1 MEEGTLGR
9 TSKFTEKVLKDRVK
23 QKGVSDELQKKIAAG
38 REDEGEVES
47 PFSSGIEYLTEHF
60 SRQSE
65 SLRALKGLNDNDER
79 RRKSLPVLL
88 RRKEMLN
95 SLDAA
100 LSTESFTDLERKQL
114 RWFFDIGCAFAN
126 QISKELGIFG
136 TQYGVSAKESS
147 IESNV
152 TTAEMQQNLAQ
163 LVITN
168 ARLAGTSSTLKEAQ
182 EGTRHLEEAAFSL
195 LNTMAVNAMGMSVG
209 TALHTAVKNGVY
221 GTAAAYFIYNDPR
234 LNKFKKSFRVIFPS
248 PYVDAIDGTDLVLI
262 DEEHIPEQT
271 RAEIMKALQIYSEEG
286 NGALDKLSKEAK
298 GYIYKVQVKSR
309 SNGTESLSANDIAER
324 DRFISA
330 RCKARGFDNYD
341 YLILNGARARGI
353 IDQIRHPAKGSQA

>member
-9 TSKFTEKVLKDRVK
+9 TSKFTEKVLRDRVK

-38 REDEGEVES
+38 MERDSDVES
-47 PFSSGIEYLTEHF
+47 PFSSGLEYLTEHF
-60 SRQSE
+60 NRQSE

-152 TTAEMQQNLAQ
+152 TTAEMQQSLAQ
-163 LVITN
+163 LVVTN
-168 ARLAGTSSTLKEAQ
+168 IRLASERSQAKDSETS
-182 EGTRHLEEAAFSL
+182 TRYLEDAAFSL
-195 LNTMAVNAMGMSVG
+195 LNTMAVSAMGLSAG
-209 TALHTAVKNGVY
+209 TALHNAVKSGVY
-221 GTAAAYFIYNDPR
+221 GTAAAYFIYSDPR
-234 LNKFKKSFRVIFPS
+234 LNKFKKSFKVIFPS
-248 PYVDAIDGTDLVLI
+248 PYIDAIDGTDLVLI
-262 DEEHIPEQT
+262 DEENIPEQT
-271 RAEIMKALQIYSEEG
+271 KAEIMKALQIYSEEG
-286 NGALDKLSKEAK
+286 NGALDALSKEAK
-298 GYIYKVQVKSR
+298 GYVYKVQVKSR

-353 IDQIRHPAKGSQA
+353 IDAVRHPTRGSQA

>member
-38 REDEGEVES
+38 MERDGDVES

-60 SRQSE
+60 NRQSE
-65 SLRALKGLNDNDER
+65 SLRALKGMNDNDER

-136 TQYGVSAKESS
+136 AQYGVSAKESS

-168 ARLAGTSSTLKEAQ
+168 ARLAGTSDTSKEAQ
-182 EGTRHLEEAAFSL
+182 AGTKHLEEAAFSL
-195 LNTMAVNAMGMSVG
+195 LNTMAVGAMGLSAG
-209 TALHTAVKNGVY
+209 TALHNSVKNGVY
-221 GTAAAYFIYNDPR
+221 GTAAAYFMYSNPA

-248 PYVDAIDGTDLVLI
+248 PYIDAIDGTDLVLI
-262 DEEHIPEQT
+262 DEENIPEKT
-271 RAEIMKALQIYSEEG
+271 RIEIMQALQIYSEEG
-286 NGALDKLSKEAK
+286 NGALDALSKEAK
-298 GYIYKVQVKSR
+298 GYVYKVQVKSR
-309 SNGTESLSANDIAER
+309 GNGTDSLSANDIAER

-341 YLILNGARARGI
+341 YLILNGARARGV
-353 IDQIRHPAKGSQA
+353 IDQVRHPAKGSHA